1 MIAAWR
7 RRSHRQQENETGI
20 TGLTA
25 RRDCI
30 RGERSRDAGRT
41 GDETAP
47 VIQYHS
53 SRQGR
58 RHRIVFDGSCDSWAQ
73 GREGRSHSTFRRTG
87 V

>member
-25 RRDCI
+25 RRDRI
-30 RGERSRDAGRT
+30 RGQRSFDPGRARDEAARAIEHHTRG
-41 GDETAP
+41 
-47 VIQYHS
+47 QS
-53 SRQGR
+53 R
-58 RHRIVFDGSCDSWAQ
+58 RHSIVLDGSCDAWAQ
-73 GREGRSHSTFRRTG
+73 GREGRSHNPFRRTE